1 MNMALRINP
10 YTPGVGMMP
19 RYLAG
24 REALLEEA
32 KDTLAYVANGYATRS
47 LVYYGLRGVGKTVLL
62 TKIESIAKRIISIT
76 SISKLWKMLHSCPAF
91 P

>member
-10 YTPGVGMMP
+10 YTPGAGMVP

-32 KDTLAYVANGYATRS
+32 KDTLAYVATPHVHSFIMACA
-47 LVYYGLRGVGKTVLL
+47 VL
-62 TKIESIAKRIISIT
+62 AK
-76 SISKLWKMLHSCPAF
+76 LFC
-91 P
+91 